1 MPVSTV
7 PRPAR
12 HRRLLLWF
20 LLLAGVLAAGHALV
34 WHHVTGRL
42 EAGFQDWAEGR
53 RAQGWQVTH
62 GTPRAGG
69 WPFLATLILPDLALT
84 PPSGFGWRTERAE
97 LSLRPTDR
105 GLLHIAAEGRHVL
118 YRAGWDWPFTAES
131 LTADLPLAGSGPPA
145 VVTLRGAGLRLGGAP
160 GAEQGMGLDALEAR
174 IDGQD
179 TSPGGPGLVLT
190 AALRGLSLPGAIGG
204 LLPGGRVDT
213 ATLDAA
219 LNGPLPGGLFSAAP
233 PARRAAAWRDAGGT
247 LELRALTLR
256 AGAVA
261 ASAAATLA
269 LDGGLQPVGA
279 GTLRLF
285 NPDLVLEAL
294 LRAGV
299 IDPRNGGLARSLLP
313 MLQRPGAAGGP
324 PQLEVPVTLEQ
335 GRLTAARIPL
345 LRLPPLAWD

>member
-1 MPVSTV
+1 MSTT

-12 HRRLLLWF
+12 HRRLLLWL

-34 WHHVTGRL
+34 WHYVTDQL
-42 EAGFQDWAEGR
+42 EAGFQGWAGER

-62 GTPRAGG
+62 GAPGAGG
-69 WPFLATLILPDLALT
+69 WPLRATLVLPDLALT
-84 PPSGFGWRTERAE
+84 PPAGLGWRGERVE
-97 LSLRPTDR
+97 LSLRPTDP
-105 GLLHIAAEGRHVL
+105 GLLHIAAEGRQVL
-118 YRAGWDWPFTAES
+118 HRAGWDWPFTAES
-131 LTADLPLAGSGPPA
+131 LTADLPLTGSGPPPA
-145 VVTLRGAGLRLGGAP
+145 GVTLRGTRLWLGGAP
-160 GAEQGMGLDALEAR
+160 EQGIGLDALEAR
-174 IDGQD
+174 FDSQD
-179 TSPGGPGLVLT
+179 AAPGGPGLVLT
-190 AALRGLSLPGAIGG
+190 ATLRGLSLPGAAGG
-204 LLPGGRVDT
+204 LLPDGRVEA
-213 ATLDAA
+213 ATLDAV
-219 LNGPLPGGLFSAAP
+219 LNGPLPGGLFSTVP

-269 LDGGLQPVGA
+269 LDGALQPVGA

-294 LRAGV
+294 SRAGV
-299 IDPRNGGLARSLLP
+299 IDPRNAGLARSLLP
-313 MLQRPGAAGGP
+313 MLQRPGAGGGP